1 MKYVFPVISLISNII
16 VFSSNAGLI
25 DMDTL
30 ELFETF
36 TNLVMKLLNSTEICK
51 ISIINSQT

>member
-1 MKYVFPVISLISNII
+1 MKYVFPVISLISNIK
-16 VFSSNAGLI
+16 VLLSNAGLI